1 MARSLDI
8 TVPPDTTDQLLDE
21 LRTVEGVLSL
31 RVQRGISLQPPGDVV
46 SIDATSPAI
55 HEIMRRL
62 DRRGLASQSGVS
74 IATSDRLSLLSP
86 ASMNQIVTDD
96 TEATWE
102 EMEMSIAKESNM
114 TVNGLAVMAIAGMV
128 AAWGV
133 ASNALHLVIG
143 AMVIAPGFE
152 PITRIAL
159 GVVARR
165 RAWRH
170 GVIDTLKG
178 YAVLIAAAAAAALL
192 LRAMGKSPLPGE
204 ASYFPPGT
212 LLNYWT
218 TITATS
224 LLVSTAASIAGAV
237 LIASHRAV
245 LTAGVMITLALVPS
259 AAILGMSLAETDLH
273 AARQSATRL
282 LIEIALVLSCSLLV
296 FLWKRLH
303 IQRRDLAGQE

>member
-21 LRTVEGVLSL
+21 LRTLEGVLSL

-62 DRRGLASQSGVS
+62 DHRGLASQSAVS
-74 IATSDRLSLLSP
+74 IATSDRLSMLSP
-86 ASMNQIVTDD
+86 ASMKQIVTDD

-102 EMEMSIAKESNM
+102 EMEMSIAKGSNM
-114 TVNGLAVMAIAGMV
+114 TLNGLAVMAIAGMV

-133 ASNALHLVIG
+133 ASSALHLVIG

-159 GVVARR
+159 GVVSRK
-165 RAWRH
+165 RAWRQ

-178 YAVLIAAAAAAALL
+178 YAVLIAAAAAAAML
-192 LRAMGKSPLPGE
+192 LRMLGKSPLPGE
-204 ASYFPPGT
+204 ASYFLPGT
-212 LLNYWT
+212 LQSYWT
-218 TITATS
+218 TITAAS
-224 LLVSTAASIAGAV
+224 LLVSAVASIAGAV
-237 LIASHRAV
+237 LIAAHRAV
-245 LTAGVMITLALVPS
+245 LTAGVMIALALVPS
-259 AAILGMSLAETDLH
+259 AAIVGMSLTEADFET
-273 AARQSATRL
+273 ARQAAARL
-282 LIEIALVLSCSLLV
+282 LIDIALVLSCSLLV

-303 IQRRDLAGQE
+303 IQRRDLAGQQ